1 MQSIIYNYVN
11 ELQTSKFVSNKG
23 EIIVL
28 LQSWLCSNDFYSND
42 FTLISVFGFVH
53 LTVAVIL
60 VSLQLYGRKY
70 LSFKTANAYA
80 FSRQS
85 QTINPM
91 HNPQL
96 ATVKTA
102 PYAWYLYF
110 VTNISHC
117 YTLLVI
123 KSDSHPLQKFVLFA
137 SMKAF

>member
-11 ELQTSKFVSNKG
+11 ELRTSKFVSNKG

-28 LQSWLCSNDFYSND
+28 LQSWLCFNDFYSND
-42 FTLISVFGFVH
+42 FTLISVFRFVH

-60 VSLQLYGRKY
+60 VSLQLHGRKC
-70 LSFKTANAYA
+70 LSFKTANAYT

-91 HNPQL
+91 HDPQL
-96 ATVKTA
+96 ATMKTA

-110 VTNISHC
+110 VTNISHY

-137 SMKAF
+137 SMKAL